1 MMVFLQDYQSNLPKL
16 FNPSVAPIVDPSL
29 WKIFGV
35 FAREYDRY
43 SNFLTIYFNCT
54 PEYFSPL
61 ACINCGFKLELILH
75 DS

>member
-1 MMVFLQDYQSNLPKL
+1 MKGFEASIPGGPGAEPGNFLG
-16 FNPSVAPIVDPSL
+16 FSL
-29 WKIFGV
+29 

-43 SNFLTIYFNCT
+43 SNFLTIYYNCT

-75 DS
+75 DAWELKFKYNTL